1 MKATKEQA
9 IEMIEKLSFKQLA
22 AAIELMKK
30 QPEKFSDEFIQVC
43 EMALA
48 SK

>member
-1 MKATKEQA
+1 MKVTEEQA
-9 IEMIEKLSFKQLA
+9 IEMIEKLSRKQLEF
-22 AAIELMKK
+22 AIEMMKK
-30 QPEKFSDEFIQVC
+30 QPQKFSDEFIRVC